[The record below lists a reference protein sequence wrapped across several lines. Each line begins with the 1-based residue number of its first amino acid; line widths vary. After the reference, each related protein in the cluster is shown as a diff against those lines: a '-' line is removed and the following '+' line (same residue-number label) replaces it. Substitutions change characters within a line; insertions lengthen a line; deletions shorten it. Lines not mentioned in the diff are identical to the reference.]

1 MGPEASGWVW
11 SQVGQ
16 EVGSGDAGADGA
28 GAGVAVGGSS
38 AWVMAWLR
46 VNLLFFFLQMLIL
59 NLIEER
65 GVRRRRWLEMEVASE
80 GLKRWD
86 KEK

>member
-1 MGPEASGWVW
+1 MGYG
-11 SQVGQ
+11 
-16 EVGSGDAGADGA
+16 
-28 GAGVAVGGSS
+28 
-38 AWVMAWLR
+38 MATGEFA
-46 VNLLFFFLQMLIL
+46 FFFLQMLIL